1 MIKLKHLLYE
11 RLYISN
17 HDEVVEIQTI
27 LDKLGYSLGPPGIDG
42 IFGPYTKKA
51 VKDYQRDNGTI
62 RIDGLVGPE
71 TWPELQKE
79 KEKLNISNDEIEQNK
94 KKTSKNSNIHTEPDD
109 EIEATTLDTSSGVI
123 VRGSYPIEFVR
134 LVEESMDKYGI
145 RNPFTRIA
153 ILSVI
158 AKESGFIPQSEKSYR
173 NTSNSRIRKLFGRR
187 VPKDDDELT
196 QLKADDKLFFDKVYG
211 GRYGN
216 ASDEGY
222 KYRGRGFN
230 QLTFKSAY
238 KKYGRLIGKDLESDP
253 NLLNDPEIAGMV
265 SVMFLKNRLQNKFGS
280 SLGDFK
286 NQSEANAAVANANA
300 GWGKERGTSSL
311 ETAIE
316 KNEYIIYKF
325 FISRIRTRRSNSMIK
340 LKNILN
346 ESDGSSMRGSQ
357 WLFDFIK
364 DEEGDPKQ
372 KGEPILTSYKQAGDV
387 WTIGYGH
394 TAGVTA
400 DMTITKTQ
408 AIQFMYDDLTEAA
421 NCVRR
426 LFTRWNQQKLDIQ
439 ITQEQ
444 FDVLVSL
451 VFNTGCSAM
460 LKSEFIQSIK
470 QNKFKEAAQKILTY
484 RLKTGFSGLN
494 VRRKKESNHF
504 LKNI

>member
-1 MIKLKHLLYE
+1 
-11 RLYISN
+11 
-17 HDEVVEIQTI
+17 
-27 LDKLGYSLGPPGIDG
+27 
-42 IFGPYTKKA
+42 
-51 VKDYQRDNGTI
+51 
-62 RIDGLVGPE
+62 
-71 TWPELQKE
+71 
-79 KEKLNISNDEIEQNK
+79 
-94 KKTSKNSNIHTEPDD
+94 
-109 EIEATTLDTSSGVI
+109 
-123 VRGSYPIEFVR
+123 
-134 LVEESMDKYGI
+134 
-145 RNPFTRIA
+145 
-153 ILSVI
+153 
-158 AKESGFIPQSEKSYR
+158 
-173 NTSNSRIRKLFGRR
+173 
-187 VPKDDDELT
+187 
-196 QLKADDKLFFDKVYG
+196 
-211 GRYGN
+211 
-216 ASDEGY
+216 
-222 KYRGRGFN
+222 
-230 QLTFKSAY
+230 
-238 KKYGRLIGKDLESDP
+238 
-253 NLLNDPEIAGMV
+253 
-265 SVMFLKNRLQNKFGS
+265 
-280 SLGDFK
+280 
-286 NQSEANAAVANANA
+286 
-300 GWGKERGTSSL
+300 
-311 ETAIE
+311 
-316 KNEYIIYKF
+316 
-325 FISRIRTRRSNSMIK
+325 MIK

>member
-316 KNEYIIYKF
+316 KTNTLSTNF
-325 FISRIRTRRSNSMIK
+325 
-340 LKNILN
+340 
-346 ESDGSSMRGSQ
+346 
-357 WLFDFIK
+357 
-364 DEEGDPKQ
+364 
-372 KGEPILTSYKQAGDV
+372 SYPELEQ
-387 WTIGYGH
+387 
-394 TAGVTA
+394 
-400 DMTITKTQ
+400 
-408 AIQFMYDDLTEAA
+408 DD
-421 NCVRR
+421 
-426 LFTRWNQQKLDIQ
+426 Q
-439 ITQEQ
+439 I
-444 FDVLVSL
+444 
-451 VFNTGCSAM
+451 A
-460 LKSEFIQSIK
+460 
-470 QNKFKEAAQKILTY
+470 
-484 RLKTGFSGLN
+484 
-494 VRRKKESNHF
+494 
-504 LKNI
+504 